1 MKSSIL
7 VVVLGVCFGAN
18 AWGQANC
25 GGQQASCSPGQYVD
39 TSGSQPQC
47 RACTGNTVSNG
58 CKLSCSTCG
67 PGTVTNAAHSA
78 CAAYPAG
85 TDKDNGNPIP
95 FGGGCQPT
103 MMDGGTL
110 RATCPNYFG
119 VKGDTSLADAA
130 SGF

>member
-1 MKSSIL
+1 MRGAKLIVEASRL
-7 VVVLGVCFGAN
+7 VVV
-18 AWGQANC
+18 Q
-25 GGQQASCSPGQYVD
+25 
-39 TSGSQPQC
+39 
-47 RACTGNTVSNG
+47 GNTSIRAAANLNAAPAPAI
-58 CKLSCSTCG
+58 LSQ
-67 PGTVTNAAHSA
+67 TVTNAAHSA